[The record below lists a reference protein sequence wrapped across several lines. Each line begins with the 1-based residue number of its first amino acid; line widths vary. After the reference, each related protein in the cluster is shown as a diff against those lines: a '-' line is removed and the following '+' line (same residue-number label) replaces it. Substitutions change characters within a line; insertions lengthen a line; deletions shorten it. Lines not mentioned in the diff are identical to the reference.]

1 MARRRREL
9 ETAGLSFLDC
19 ICCGFGAVILLLVI
33 TKIQQ
38 PTAILE
44 IQTALAQRL
53 EELRIELGVLQRDT
67 GETVGAIGA
76 AEEDVA
82 DEERALAQLRAQLA
96 ALRGAL
102 DESEDQASVAQ
113 RISEQ
118 LASARQDLSEEMTRL
133 ALRPTRGQVGGIPVD
148 SEYIVFIIDTSG
160 SMHAFNWN
168 RVVAK
173 VRETL
178 EVYPRVKGIQVM
190 NDMGTYMFTGYAGR
204 WIPDSPSRRRAIMS
218 RLQTWQAFSN
228 SSPVEGITRAIRAFY
243 FENQRV
249 SLYVFGDEFSGHS
262 SQPVIDA
269 VERINRKDASG
280 ARRVRIHGV
289 GFPIPVN
296 QVQHTSQ
303 AFARLMRELCQRND
317 GTFVA
322 LAP

>member
-38 PTAILE
+38 PAAILE

-53 EELRIELGVLQRDT
+53 EDLRIELLVLQGDT
-67 GETVGAIGA
+67 GAAVAAIA
-76 AEEDVA
+76 TAEEEVSE
-82 DEERALAQLRAQLA
+82 EERALAQLRAQLA

-102 DESEDQASVAQ
+102 DESEDEASVAK
-113 RISEQ
+113 RIADQ
-118 LASARQDLSEEMTRL
+118 LAAARQDLSDEMKRL
-133 ALRPTRGQVGGIPVD
+133 DLRPTRGQVGGIPVD

-160 SMHAFNWN
+160 SMRAFNWK

-190 NDMGTYMFTGYAGR
+190 NDMGTYMFKGYADR
-204 WIPDSPSRRRAIMS
+204 WIPDSPARRRAIM
-218 RLQTWQAFSN
+218 RQLQTWQAFSN

-243 FENQRV
+243 SENQRV
-249 SLYVFGDEFSGHS
+249 SLYVFGDEFSGYS
-262 SQPVIDA
+262 IQPVIDA
-269 VERINRKDASG
+269 VDRINRKDKSG